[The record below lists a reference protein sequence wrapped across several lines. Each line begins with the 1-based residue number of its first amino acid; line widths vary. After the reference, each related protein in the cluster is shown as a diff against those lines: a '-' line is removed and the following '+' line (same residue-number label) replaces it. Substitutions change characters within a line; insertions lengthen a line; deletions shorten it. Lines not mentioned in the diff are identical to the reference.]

1 MRKVTHMECNFCKN
15 GPKFYFR
22 IFESDTAVI
31 CDQCIESFYKK
42 NEELENEIE
51 ENKQTNKRRNEMQK
65 LDSKQLGNSKM
76 IGVRV
81 SNDQLAFIKSKGK
94 HSEFVRE
101 LIQKEMERE
110 KNQAG

>member
-1 MRKVTHMECNFCKN
+1 
-15 GPKFYFR
+15 
-22 IFESDTAVI
+22 
-31 CDQCIESFYKK
+31 
-42 NEELENEIE
+42 
-51 ENKQTNKRRNEMQK
+51 MQK